1 MNKARRAALNNLNVR
16 LQYMIEELE
25 EIYNEEEYYYE
36 NIPEN
41 LKNSERANESEQVIS
56 LMQDVVTQIEE
67 VVGNIEEIIS
77 YWLYIKNV

>member
-1 MNKARRAALNNLNVR
+1 MNKSRRAALNNLNVR

-25 EIYNEEEYYYE
+25 EIRNEEEYYYE

-67 VVGNIEEIIS
+67 VIGNIEEITS
-77 YWLYIKNV
+77 Y

>member
-1 MNKARRAALNNLNVR
+1 MNKSRRAALNNLNVR

-56 LMQDVVTQIEE
+56 LMQAVVTQMEE
-67 VVGNIEEIIS
+67 VVGNIEEITS
-77 YWLYIKNV
+77 Y

>member
-1 MNKARRAALNNLNVR
+1 MNKSRRAALNNLNVR

-41 LKNSERANESEQVIS
+41 LKNSERANESEEVIS
-56 LMQDVVTQIEE
+56 LMQDVVTQMEE
-67 VVGNIEEIIS
+67 AVGNIEEITS
-77 YWLYIKNV
+77 Y

>member
-1 MNKARRAALNNLNVR
+1 M
-16 LQYMIEELE
+16 E

-56 LMQDVVTQIEE
+56 LMQDVVTQMEE
-67 VVGNIEEIIS
+67 VVGNIEEITS
-77 YWLYIKNV
+77 Y